1 MSLKRKAPLICFLVL
16 TMFSVFFFGYTLYF
30 TFGTTWALRSV
41 YVSLLDVKINEDV
54 SEAYF
59 PLTIC
64 NPTSIHLEIFFLK
77 VEIFFNGSYLG
88 KSQLGFQSK
97 PRWLSP
103 SMETNLTIPLTSN
116 NQISYSNGVW
126 ELVVTIIIE
135 TPLPQRSTITRSI
148 SLEE

>member
-1 MSLKRKAPLICFLVL
+1 MSLKRKAPLFCFLVL
-16 TMFSVFFFGYTLYF
+16 TMVSVFFLSYTLYL
-30 TFGTTWALRSV
+30 TFGTTWALRSI
-41 YVSLLDVKINEDV
+41 YVSLLDVKINKDV

-59 PLTIC
+59 PLNIC
-64 NPTSIHLEIFFLK
+64 NPTSIHLEVFFLK

>member
-1 MSLKRKAPLICFLVL
+1 MSLKRKALLICFLVL
-16 TMFSVFFFGYTLYF
+16 TMVSVFFLSYTLYF
-30 TFGTTWALRSV
+30 TFGTTWALRSI

-54 SEAYF
+54 SEAHF
-59 PLTIC
+59 PLNIC
-64 NPTSIHLEIFFLK
+64 NPTSIHLEVFFLK
-77 VEIFFNGSYLG
+77 VDIFFNGSYLG

-103 SMETNLTIPLTSN
+103 SMETNLTIHLTSN